1 MSDSRRVYRAIRQAL
16 KQLYPREP
24 QGNLARHLNTLA
36 GMVTGI
42 VLGKSCQLPTLASKA
57 PDDTLAESRS
67 KRFSRW
73 LQNETV
79 TAETYFLPF
88 IQALLTN
95 LAQARPLVFIM
106 DGSEIGHGCLALVIS
121 VVYAQRALPIAW
133 VVVRGSKGHF
143 PADTHV
149 RLLREVVERMPFSA
163 TAQFLGDGE
172 FDSPA
177 LQQAL
182 DACQWTYVCRT
193 AKNTRIQRAGDWVA
207 LASIDVHR
215 GRKKMWPAVRF
226 TQAGYG
232 PVQVIGWWESACDEP
247 LYLVTRPLA
256 VTDRDEAC
264 RCYQKRMLV
273 ETLFS
278 DHKSRGFRLNQSHL
292 SDPERLSRLLIAAC
306 LAYWWIIYLG
316 TLASQPHWRRL
327 VHRADRCDLSF
338 FQLGLRLL
346 TFWLDDDAPL
356 RVAFLPQ
363 ASRTQTVILNS
374 VR

>member
-1 MSDSRRVYRAIRQAL
+1 MSDSRRVYRAIRQAM
-16 KQLYPREP
+16 KQLYPSEP
-24 QGNLARHLNTLA
+24 EGNLARHLNTLA

-73 LQNETV
+73 LQNEAV

-88 IQALLTN
+88 VEALLTN

-106 DGSEIGHGCLALVIS
+106 DGSEVGHGCLALVIS
-121 VVYAQRALPIAW
+121 LVYGQRALPIAW
-133 VVVRGSKGHF
+133 VVVRGRKGHF
-143 PADTHV
+143 PADTHI
-149 RLLREVVERMPFSA
+149 RLLRAVVERMPLTA

-172 FDSPA
+172 FDNLE

-193 AKNTRIQRAGDWVA
+193 AKNTCIQRGGDWVA
-207 LASIDVHR
+207 LADIDVQR

-232 PVQVIGWWESACDEP
+232 PVQVIGWWNPACDEP
-247 LYLVTRPLA
+247 LYLVTNL
-256 VTDRDEAC
+256 TDRDTAC
-264 RCYQKRMLV
+264 RCYEKRMLI

-278 DHKSRGFRLNQSHL
+278 DQKSRGFRLNQSHL
-292 SDPERLSRLLIAAC
+292 SDPERLSRLL
-306 LAYWWIIYLG
+306 
-316 TLASQPHWRRL
+316 TLAPRLRAAQVQVLRLVWRTGGSSTWAPWRRSPIGG
-327 VHRADRCDLSF
+327 A
-338 FQLGLRLL
+338 
-346 TFWLDDDAPL
+346 
-356 RVAFLPQ
+356 
-363 ASRTQTVILNS
+363 
-374 VR
+374 